1 MIVVCVMSNE
11 TIELLKTYEPAKMQ
25 YPALHQQKID
35 GVPVRVCMEE
45 GRKIVAYT
53 RQGEV
58 VTSIPHILQFCSV
71 LLQYEGDSVVMEL
84 HIEGKPFKEISGLVR
99 RKEPCR
105 ALVGHVFDA
114 DWSVYPQ
121 ATYINRLRTL
131 AFWIG
136 KIAEKAGTTV
146 MDLQVRPIPGVLV
159 ADEEQADAAH
169 EALMLANP
177 NAEGSVYHY
186 LEKTFQP
193 GKRCWGTQKR
203 KPIPTIDLRIVG
215 FEEAI
220 SEGGAPLRMVGRIN
234 AEFHVYTGDPATAY
248 VEPTII
254 GIGPG
259 ALNHTQRKL
268 LWAEFKAGKFKPRI
282 AEIRYMRDDSYDALR
297 QPTFKCWRDD
307 KVEADARV

>member
-1 MIVVCVMSNE
+1 MGTE
-11 TIELLKTYEPAKMQ
+11 TIELLKTYDPAKMLF
-25 YPALHQQKID
+25 PSLHQQKID
-35 GVPVRVCMEE
+35 GVPVRVKMEE
-45 GRKIVAYT
+45 GRKVVAYT

-84 HIEGKPFKEISGLVR
+84 HIEGKPFKEISGIVR

-114 DWSVYPQ
+114 DWSAYPK
-121 ATYINRLRTL
+121 ATYIDRLRTL

-136 KIAEKAGTTV
+136 KIAQQAGTTV
-146 MDLQVRPIPGVLV
+146 MDLQVRPIPGVMV
-159 ADEEQADAAH
+159 TSEEEADAAH

-177 NAEGSVYHY
+177 DAEGSVYHH
-186 LEKTFQP
+186 LRKRFQP
-193 GKRCWGTQKR
+193 GKRSWETQKR

-220 SEGGAPLRMVGRIN
+220 SEGGVPLRMVGRIN
-234 AEFHVYTGDPATAY
+234 AEYTTLRMDPAGAIPRTE
-248 VEPTII
+248 VI

-307 KVEADARV
+307 KATADVSGI